1 MQDEI
6 VKSLDVFWGQAKV
19 GSYEK
24 FQSGSEQFVY
34 DATYL
39 TQTGNQP
46 ISHSLPLRAEP
57 YSAPQLRPFFSG
69 LLPEES
75 QRTRIASYL
84 GIAETNDFAFLE
96 ALGGECAGALT
107 ILPQGS
113 RPESSV
119 AAFRPM
125 SDGDL
130 AKVIETL
137 PLRPM
142 LVGE

>member
-34 DATYL
+34 DADYL
-39 TQTGNQP
+39 AQIGCQP
-46 ISHSLPLRAEP
+46 ISHSLPLRTEP

-84 GIAETNDFAFLE
+84 GIAETKAARLFARSSAF
-96 ALGGECAGALT
+96 CVRAG
-107 ILPQGS
+107 
-113 RPESSV
+113 R
-119 AAFRPM
+119 R
-125 SDGDL
+125 
-130 AKVIETL
+130 
-137 PLRPM
+137 LRRAT
-142 LVGE
+142 